1 VLYIAFVGSKHK
13 SESLFQ
19 NLVVDI
25 VEIQTLG
32 GIIILG
38 MDFNVYIVVLPD
50 TIDTNDFCELLQAPE
65 FAETKQP
72 NVVVKQ

>member
-1 VLYIAFVGSKHK
+1 MLYIAFVGSKHK